1 MDENN
6 CCGKSKDTLNKNI
19 LPNENKPDE
28 NKNKDTQTLKIGVD
42 KILIGLIIIAGVI
55 ILFNQFQLAGL
66 KNINI
71 DANIPTGLAVV
82 EASEVIPKGTPAI
95 YGDELKIK
103 YDYVSVSNPS
113 LADETIKFLGS
124 FDDAI
129 QLSGKELERYINIT
143 SQISC
148 EYCCG
153 ANSII
158 FTKEE
163 ENAMAQKIENAVANG
178 QITREQADR
187 YRIRAGDAACGCAH
201 SYAMR
206 GLAKYLL
213 QKHMNEFT
221 DDEILE
227 ELAKWKTLFFPGNM
241 AAKAKILKERGIEFN
256 YINLGSNKYRG
267 IEQGSSS
274 SGGMVGGC

>member
-1 MDENN
+1 MEDKN
-6 CCGKSKDTLNKNI
+6 CCNQSQSNHKIENKIEKTETDNNKN
-19 LPNENKPDE
+19 NEPS
-28 NKNKDTQTLKIGVD
+28 TIKISID
-42 KILIGLIIIAGVI
+42 KILIGLIIIAGVV

-66 KNINI
+66 KNINV
-71 DANIPTGLAVV
+71 DANIPTGLAVA
-82 EASEVIPKGTPAI
+82 EASEVLPKGIPEI
-95 YGDELKIK
+95 YGSELGIS
-103 YDYVSVSNPS
+103 YDYISVSNPG

-124 FDDAI
+124 FDDGI
-129 QLSGKELERYINIT
+129 QLSGKELERYVNIT

-158 FTKEE
+158 FTKEDE
-163 ENAMAQKIENAVANG
+163 DAMAEKIENAVANG
-178 QITREQADR
+178 QITKEQADR

-213 QKHMNEFT
+213 QKHANEFT

-241 AAKAKILKERGIEFN
+241 AAKAKILKEKGIEFN

-274 SGGMVGGC
+274 GGMVGGC